1 MNSGRAFY
9 AGLLEALTQVM
20 GTAKGYL
27 YDHGPR
33 VAHLA
38 RLIGRE
44 LGLSERDLAELTFG
58 SVLCDTGMIG
68 LAEDAWENPVA
79 KLDGRSRARVKL
91 HPIRSETAVAAIP
104 HLEGVASL
112 VRNHHEW
119 WDGSGYPDGLI
130 GEEIPRGARI
140 LRLADT
146 VAALGEARPQRPP
159 LTEAETRR
167 MVEEG
172 RGVEFGPDVVAAF
185 LGLFDQGRLP
195 EMGYCLKSTAHYM
208 LWSWRFRLLSSVA
221 AWTIPVRGWS
231 WTSSSPTMRHAWSTW
246 RVCAGRKGLCA
257 WAVAGWERSGEHRG
271 GVSSA
276 HTVEGRPRCWRE
288 PCSTARARPCVCGF
302 SLPGSSRARNT
313 EPMLSGS
320 SACSDW
326 EATRQR
332 GSGSTS
338 SAGPWSDRIAT
349 S

>member
-195 EMGYCLKSTAHYM
+195 EFHPPTFQ
-208 LWSWRFRLLSSVA
+208 RVLLGASQEL
-221 AWTIPVRGWS
+221 IPPEI
-231 WTSSSPTMRHAWSTW
+231 SP
-246 RVCAGRKGLCA
+246 
-257 WAVAGWERSGEHRG
+257 
-271 GVSSA
+271 
-276 HTVEGRPRCWRE
+276 
-288 PCSTARARPCVCGF
+288 
-302 SLPGSSRARNT
+302 
-313 EPMLSGS
+313 LSG
-320 SACSDW
+320 DQFL
-326 EATRQR
+326 E
-332 GSGSTS
+332 
-338 SAGPWSDRIAT
+338 IL
-349 S
+349 

>member
-1 MNSGRAFY
+1 MCSHANFGPLPRHRTWETERPVTGVG
-9 AGLLEALTQVM
+9 GL
-20 GTAKGYL
+20 K
-27 YDHGPR
+27 
-33 VAHLA
+33 
-38 RLIGRE
+38 
-44 LGLSERDLAELTFG
+44 
-58 SVLCDTGMIG
+58 
-68 LAEDAWENPVA
+68 
-79 KLDGRSRARVKL
+79 
-91 HPIRSETAVAAIP
+91 AIP
-104 HLEGVASL
+104 PL
-112 VRNHHEW
+112 VH
-119 WDGSGYPDGLI
+119 
-130 GEEIPRGARI
+130 
-140 LRLADT
+140 
-146 VAALGEARPQRPP
+146 
-159 LTEAETRR
+159 
-167 MVEEG
+167 
-172 RGVEFGPDVVAAF
+172 
-185 LGLFDQGRLP
+185 
-195 EMGYCLKSTAHYM
+195 MGYCLKSTAHYM

-338 SAGPWSDRIAT
+338 SAGPWSDRNQLSGVVQVDESYVGGVEAVRGRETIKKAIVAIAAEARHARSNT
-349 S
+349 AALGARPLRSGSARLRQG